1 MRVDAGHLRVLERLG
16 GGRTLYEVVAG
27 PHAGAEVVGPDDP
40 RAAAGEFW
48 QMSRP
53 EQHAAARRA
62 EELLDSLLDDRQR
75 EQRRALRGAFWVDG
89 PLGWLRLGRLYDLR
103 LRPVDRPSFEQAMCV
118 VPVNW
123 DPRQPAVPVGDVW
136 VNLLLMA
143 LHAPEEFRRVAIV
156 HRDTRRLTASGRPC
170 DRCGSPFAARPGGWA
185 CRACVRQPATTGA
198 AARRT
203 TR

>member
-1 MRVDAGHLRVLERLG
+1 MQVDAGHLRALERLG
-16 GGRTLYEVVAG
+16 GGRTLYEVIGG
-27 PHAGAEVVGPDDP
+27 PHAGAQVVGPDDP
-40 RAAAGEFW
+40 RAPSYAFW
-48 QMSRP
+48 QMSRA
-53 EQHAAARRA
+53 EQREAERRA

-103 LRPVDRPSFEQAMCV
+103 LRPAHRPEWEQAMCV
-118 VPVNW
+118 VPLGW
-123 DPRQPAVPVGDVW
+123 DERRPPTPTADLW
-136 VNLLLMA
+136 VNVLLMA
-143 LHAPEEFRRVAIV
+143 LHAPDEFRRVAIV

-185 CRACVRQPATTGA
+185 CRACVRQPATAGA
-198 AARRT
+198 AARRS